1 MQSRHYEDLLR
12 EIHKDSIDQ
21 WFHSEE
27 EYQQHKEKEM
37 GGDTILDFIKREV
50 WQDSD
55 TGKWRFKNKEFK
67 REGQAEKAAVQYF
80 KKKNS

>member
-1 MQSRHYEDLLR
+1 
-12 EIHKDSIDQ
+12 
-21 WFHSEE
+21 
-27 EYQQHKEKEM
+27 M